1 MYLSATASCSC
12 VKVQELSAP
21 MSWDLT
27 DSVTRFIPMKNTLVV
42 WDSSQKR
49 LAGSSGKHIF
59 PPQGNDCCTQS
70 LLLLKEAGM
79 RRRRLI
85 AVLTSS
91 GLRWEFQ
98 CNQFCSGQ
106 FYYYFFFFFLSGTKL
121 HLSNFLLVLIVGCD
135 LFAQIADQRNCFR
148 ATQGTGIMGFWCK
161 GRHG

>member
-1 MYLSATASCSC
+1 MYLSASASCRC
-12 VKVQELSAP
+12 VKVQELSIP

-27 DSVTRFIPMKNTLVV
+27 DSVTRFISMKNTLVV

-106 FYYYFFFFFLSGTKL
+106 FYFILFFFSGTKL

-135 LFAQIADQRNCFR
+135 LFEQIADQRDRLR
-148 ATQGTGIMGFWCK
+148 ATQGIGIMRFLSK
-161 GRHG
+161 GRYC